1 MNGSDAEEI
10 AAVIENQIEEKV
22 HDVLGPVYGNQNV
35 RISARAKVDMQRLI
49 RESTTYNTPE
59 KIDQNDKSGIVSHEE
74 SMTENTKNGRGTA
87 GGEFGTE
94 PNADNTEY
102 AAGGG
107 GNSSAG
113 SESES
118 VSKDYLVNQIKEQ
131 GQIDPGVL
139 TDLTVAVA
147 INGEGYGELTDKKI
161 RDLVGNAAGIAAEDR
176 EGKISLVSAPFYK
189 ANTEEASAK
198 ANAMDTKTLLILA
211 GIAAAVLLILIILIV
226 AKRRKKKRML
236 EEQELL
242 AAETEVMPDLYA
254 DSDEDIERLS
264 KEMQELRNDRGMEL
278 KKQVREFADQ
288 NPEISAQLL
297 KSWLNGGEDHGE
309 Q

>member
-1 MNGSDAEEI
+1 M
-10 AAVIENQIEEKV
+10 
-22 HDVLGPVYGNQNV
+22 
-35 RISARAKVDMQRLI
+35 
-49 RESTTYNTPE
+49 
-59 KIDQNDKSGIVSHEE
+59 
-74 SMTENTKNGRGTA
+74 
-87 GGEFGTE
+87 
-94 PNADNTEY
+94 
-102 AAGGG
+102 
-107 GNSSAG
+107 
-113 SESES
+113 
-118 VSKDYLVNQIKEQ
+118 
-131 GQIDPGVL
+131 
-139 TDLTVAVA
+139 
-147 INGEGYGELTDKKI
+147 TDKKI

-242 AAETEVMPDLYA
+242 AAETEVMPDLYE

>member
-1 MNGSDAEEI
+1 
-10 AAVIENQIEEKV
+10 
-22 HDVLGPVYGNQNV
+22 
-35 RISARAKVDMQRLI
+35 
-49 RESTTYNTPE
+49 
-59 KIDQNDKSGIVSHEE
+59 
-74 SMTENTKNGRGTA
+74 MTENTKNGRGTA
-87 GGEFGTE
+87 GGEVGTE
-94 PNADNTEY
+94 TNADNTEY

-242 AAETEVMPDLYA
+242 AAETEVMPDLYE
-254 DSDEDIERLS
+254 DNDEDIERLS

>member
-1 MNGSDAEEI
+1 
-10 AAVIENQIEEKV
+10 
-22 HDVLGPVYGNQNV
+22 
-35 RISARAKVDMQRLI
+35 
-49 RESTTYNTPE
+49 
-59 KIDQNDKSGIVSHEE
+59 
-74 SMTENTKNGRGTA
+74 
-87 GGEFGTE
+87 
-94 PNADNTEY
+94 
-102 AAGGG
+102 
-107 GNSSAG
+107 
-113 SESES
+113 
-118 VSKDYLVNQIKEQ
+118 
-131 GQIDPGVL
+131 
-139 TDLTVAVA
+139 
-147 INGEGYGELTDKKI
+147 
-161 RDLVGNAAGIAAEDR
+161 
-176 EGKISLVSAPFYK
+176 
-189 ANTEEASAK
+189 
-198 ANAMDTKTLLILA
+198 MDTKTLLILA